1 MIVGVHD
8 EGQGKDWGSL
18 THDMASHNVFR
29 EPRADIHWK
38 ASFHP
43 WDFGP
48 LLVPGPGQWWL
59 DLDVTEAIKFWP
71 K

>member
-1 MIVGVHD
+1 MHH
-8 EGQGKDWGSL
+8 EGQGKDRESL
-18 THDMASHNVFR
+18 THDMASHN
-29 EPRADIHWK
+29 ELWDPRGDIHWK

-43 WDFGP
+43 WDFVP
-48 LLVPGPGQWWL
+48 LLVPGPGQWGL

>member
-1 MIVGVHD
+1 
-8 EGQGKDWGSL
+8 
-18 THDMASHNVFR
+18 MASHNVFR
-29 EPRADIHWK
+29 EPQADIHWK

-43 WDFGP
+43 WDFGL
-48 LLVPGPGQWWL
+48 LLVPGPGQWGL